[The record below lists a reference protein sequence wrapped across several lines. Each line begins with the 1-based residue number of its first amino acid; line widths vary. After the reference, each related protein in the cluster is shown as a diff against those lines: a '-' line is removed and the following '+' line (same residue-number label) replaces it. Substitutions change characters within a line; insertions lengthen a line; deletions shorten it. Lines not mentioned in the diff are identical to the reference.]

1 MSIFTWIGRQ
11 FGLTGQRW
19 AFMEENTYAGKP
31 VNADTA
37 MTVGAFWAGVR
48 LISQTTGTLP
58 LGLYRRRADNGRD
71 VAADH
76 PLYGILH
83 DMPNADQT
91 ACEFWES
98 AVGSLC
104 IWGNAYAEKVM
115 SGKNLTALQQL
126 SSCSAAVERTKE
138 GALQYTFDDRGKR
151 VKLPES
157 KVFHIRGFGI
167 GGDVGLSPLAFAR
180 QTLGSALATE
190 EAAARVFANGMRP
203 QGFFTVEKVLTQEQR
218 AQAKSVLIDP
228 YQGSQNAGK
237 SGILEAGFKWQDV
250 QMPAEDAQLLQ
261 SRQFSVEEVCRWLG
275 IPPILVGHASAGQ
288 TMWGSGVEQI
298 MLGWL
303 TLGLRP
309 YLARIEQSIKRSL
322 LAPSERKVLYPEFT
336 VEGLLR
342 ADSAG
347 RANLYSTFAQNGI
360 MTRNE
365 IRALENLPSEEGGD
379 VLTVQVNLQ
388 NISNLAEGA
397 SPQPKPQPA
406 EEDGNVTPFPNRRSG
421 GGRN

>member
-1 MSIFTWIGRQ
+1 
-11 FGLTGQRW
+11 
-19 AFMEENTYAGKP
+19 
-31 VNADTA
+31 
-37 MTVGAFWAGVR
+37 
-48 LISQTTGTLP
+48 
-58 LGLYRRRADNGRD
+58 
-71 VAADH
+71 
-76 PLYGILH
+76 
-83 DMPNADQT
+83 
-91 ACEFWES
+91 
-98 AVGSLC
+98 
-104 IWGNAYAEKVM
+104 
-115 SGKNLTALQQL
+115 
-126 SSCSAAVERTKE
+126 
-138 GALQYTFDDRGKR
+138 